1 MAVGFAATI
10 KPYFSACYRQ
20 HMLNF
25 CDLWSASDVQVNW
38 QDINDYVANGSMPKA
53 GCPEGIWNQTQR
65 DNFLRDFTTWK
76 ADGFQ
81 P

>member
-1 MAVGFAATI
+1 MAVGFVATI

-20 HMLNF
+20 HMIFF
-25 CDLWSASDVQVNW
+25 CDLWSVSAVEVNW
-38 QDINDYVANGSMPKA
+38 QDIYDSVKSGRMPKA
-53 GCPEGIWNQTQR
+53 GCPEGVWSETQR
-65 DNFLRDFTTWK
+65 ERFLTDFSAWK